1 MTTMASKN
9 PDPAKMTLEK
19 FKNELQ
25 RFKTNEIKLR
35 DQICD
40 MKYKLTALEKVEITL
55 KKEQLEVNRLQ
66 TKVADFEMLNNRQ
79 KKDLAKLKTMVK
91 DEKFQ
96 RAHEKNILDQKI
108 LDAERE
114 CLEYKDK
121 YDVEKKLGEQRD
133 KEMEKFH
140 KLEEENKAL
149 IVRKKT
155 LHNQI
160 DELKLFKSCSL
171 NKIDELTQKLN
182 QCEEALKNTRQEL
195 YDLKAKEIVY
205 KGKERELKTCSEK
218 LESTHKEH
226 LRTLKELEKFQK
238 EAESGKG
245 EILWLKHRIEKFNKK
260 SDSDAVSIKTLEHK
274 ILTQGEAIKC
284 YKEDSERAE
293 KENARLHGVIEK
305 MNIKLGS
312 HEDLKRKLQKQQ
324 DKTAGLISS
333 GDSEVIKLRS
343 MLDELESRYK
353 QQKLMLMKTV
363 AEKDIISENLTEA
376 QEEIIS
382 SNHKL
387 QEMYNKIRELTYEI
401 NAKDSD
407 LVRISQQY
415 NSVTTK
421 VTKLEWKFTDL
432 RKTEEN
438 GRVSADK
445 QKIMAEKSFLQLEAE
460 NDQLAK
466 KVVLYNEQL
475 IHQKHK
481 INALQFERF
490 SLEQLLRACE
500 HQVRTFRRQN
510 QDYRERS
517 DLQFKW
523 LAKQLN
529 RCDVTKHSL
538 FEGPPPQVRL
548 VASLQDKLLLYDDVL
563 EKKDKEISSLKL
575 DVGYNTALKLKL
587 TQAQWD
593 NRDLRKRFLASKSL
607 NLTYNTRDRNLMED
621 NKRLSAD
628 MTKLKV
634 DFWKKLKDAYLPTIT
649 RSKSADNTEKKTDF
663 YSEGINVKKY
673 SL

>member
-9 PDPAKMTLEK
+9 DPAKMTFEK
-19 FKNELQ
+19 LKSDLQ
-25 RFKTNEIKLR
+25 RYKTNEIKLR

-66 TKVADFEMLNNRQ
+66 TKVSDIETLNNRQ
-79 KKDLAKLKTMVK
+79 KKDISKLKTMMK
-91 DEKFQ
+91 DEKLQ
-96 RAHEKNILDQKI
+96 RAQEKNALDQKV

-121 YDVEKKLGEQRD
+121 YDTEKKLGEHKD
-133 KEMEKFH
+133 KEMERFN

-149 IVRKKT
+149 MMRKKV

-171 NKIDELTQKLN
+171 NKIEDLTQKVN
-182 QCEEALKNTRQEL
+182 HCEEALKNTRQEL
-195 YDLKAKEIVY
+195 YDMKAKEIVY

-238 EAESGKG
+238 EAEACRG
-245 EILWLKHRIEKFNKK
+245 EILWLKHRIKKFNKK
-260 SDSDAVSIKTLEHK
+260 ADSDAVSMKTLEHK

-284 YKEDSERAE
+284 YKEDAERAE
-293 KENARLHGVIEK
+293 KENVRLQGVIEK
-305 MNIKLGS
+305 MNNKLGS

-324 DKTAGLISS
+324 EKTAGLVSS

-343 MLDELESRYK
+343 MLDELEARYK

-363 AEKDIISENLTEA
+363 TEKDIVSENLTEA
-376 QEEIIS
+376 QEEIVS

-421 VTKLEWKFTDL
+421 VTKLEWKFADL
-432 RKTEEN
+432 RKTEET

-460 NDQLAK
+460 NDQLAR
-466 KVVLYNEQL
+466 KVTLYHEQL
-475 IHQKHK
+475 IEQKQK

-490 SLEQLLRACE
+490 TLEQLLRSCE

-510 QDYRERS
+510 QDFKERS

-523 LAKQLN
+523 LAKQLD

-538 FEGPPPQVRL
+538 FEGPPPQIRL
-548 VASLQDKLLLYDDVL
+548 VTSLQDKLLQYDDVL
-563 EKKDKEISSLKL
+563 EKKEEEISLLKL
-575 DVGYNTALKLKL
+575 DLGYNTALKLKL

-634 DFWKKLKDAYLPTIT
+634 DFWKKLKDAYVPSIT
-649 RSKSADNTEKKTDF
+649 RSKSAENVGRKTDF